1 MATRK
6 TKQPKRSAFD
16 QPPPPAPSTTMQP
29 AAGTLPE
36 FGPAGTAGLRLA
48 IEKKR
53 PRNWE
58 REHQYGKGYSVKGV
72 RPDLNLW
79 LLATADTL
87 GVRVAEVAVFALR
100 HAMDL
105 VDSGELKIKLS
116 VSPRGALMTLFP
128 AGYEQSGGKEAQAA
142 LLQLAG
148 KNKMAR
154 GKRRAGKGKAKAQGG
169 EDWKSKPV
177 NWTPFDPALRARIV
191 AYCRERVPQGEFVSF
206 LLERARADHQAGRLT
221 FKPQPK
227 VIPDQEPG

>member
-16 QPPPPAPSTTMQP
+16 QLSPAAPSATMQP
-29 AAGTLPE
+29 AASTLPE

-48 IEKKR
+48 VEKKR
-53 PRNWE
+53 TRNWE

-105 VDSGELKIKLS
+105 VDSGELKVKPS
-116 VSPRGALMTLFP
+116 ANPRGALMTLFP
-128 AGYEQSGGKEAQAA
+128 AGYEQSGGEEVQAA

-148 KNKMAR
+148 KNKAAR
-154 GKRRAGKGKAKAQGG
+154 GKGRVGKRKAKAQAG

-191 AYCRERVPQGEFVSF
+191 EHCRDRVPQGEFVSF
-206 LLERARADHQAGRLT
+206 LLERARADHQAGRLI

-227 VIPDQEPG
+227 VIPDEPVG